1 MVTGGHN
8 NHCKVEFNMHV
19 ISHIFRPALSMI
31 ICHNFK
37 KANRKPFD
45 QVSILIPPF
54 AFHFSKNKTQIT
66 LDDVRAAVGKVPP
79 PPRTTSSAGTLYLIV
94 TLLVTTFLK
103 GHPPIG
109 YSEVPMG
116 GLMMGP

>member
-1 MVTGGHN
+1 MVTGGHD

-54 AFHFSKNKTQIT
+54 AFHFSKNETQIT

-79 PPRTTSSAGTLYLIV
+79 PPRGSDGGFDDGALTNFLTSCTENITASGEQTG
-94 TLLVTTFLK
+94 LLQC
-103 GHPPIG
+103 
-109 YSEVPMG
+109 
-116 GLMMGP
+116 